1 MIYSFQSII
10 VQSQTIMANIF
21 GLTLL
26 IYLFAAPTF
35 LASLSAGAT
44 EPISACFKV
53 KRNLLEKMT
62 DNKCFFLGG

>member
-1 MIYSFQSII
+1 
-10 VQSQTIMANIF
+10 MANIF